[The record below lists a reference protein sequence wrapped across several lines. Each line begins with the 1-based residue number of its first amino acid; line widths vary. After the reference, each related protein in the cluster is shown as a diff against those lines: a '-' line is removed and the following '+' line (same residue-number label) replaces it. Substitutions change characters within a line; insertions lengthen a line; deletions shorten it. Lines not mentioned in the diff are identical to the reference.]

1 MKRRKK
7 RLLTAAGLVSAA
19 VLISALD
26 VRLTVRRYE
35 VDAPLEA
42 PVRLALV
49 SDLHSCRYGE
59 GQERLLD
66 ALTRQSPDAVLLAG
80 DILDDEMPPAPAL
93 QFLSEA
99 AQRWPCVYVS
109 GNHEVWTGR
118 LPEILSHIETLGVHV
133 LQGERLTLTLRG
145 MSIDL
150 LGLDDPAVG
159 TSLYSRE
166 LDGLAA
172 LPETGHFSVLLAH
185 RPERYQD
192 YAPLSC
198 ESHREWPRPRRTV
211 AHPRPAQ
218 RGLRPQSGAF
228 PGLCRGA
235 VSQRRRTGADRQPGP
250 CPGVHLGS
258 PGLEPAGGGH
268 RGPYPRRNGL
278 LTARHPVTSLRRF
291 QDTGVNS
298 ILL

>member
-166 LDGLAA
+166 LDALAA

-198 ESHREWPRPRRTV
+198 DLIVNGH
-211 AHPRPAQ
+211 AHGGQWRIPGLLNGLYAPNQGLFPDYAGGQYLRDEGQ
-218 RGLRPQSGAF
+218 VQIVSRGLARESTLVPRVWNRPEVVIVD
-228 PGLCRGA
+228 LI
-235 VSQRRRTGADRQPGP
+235 
-250 CPGVHLGS
+250 
-258 PGLEPAGGGH
+258 PAG
-268 RGPYPRRNGL
+268 
-278 LTARHPVTSLRRF
+278 
-291 QDTGVNS
+291 TGS
-298 ILL
+298 